1 MQIGESSKILIN
13 VVTFNQED
21 FVESQHPELYDN
33 GQCCCAGSRTFVYE
47 HIYDEFLEKSK
58 KRALRRVVGDLFKKG
73 VKQGPQVKFKTHINT
88 KQFEKVLRYIRS
100 RIQSNATLESNVVWK
115 AFILLFSGDGV
126 FNIYHVDVCE
136 KLCLKF

>member
-1 MQIGESSKILIN
+1 
-13 VVTFNQED
+13 
-21 FVESQHPELYDN
+21 

-100 RIQSNATLESNVVWK
+100 RIQSNATLESNVEIRIISNCDGSK
-115 AFILLFSGDGV
+115 MPLSHPADLFD
-126 FNIYHVDVCE
+126 FHIYPNNSMD
-136 KLCLKF
+136 